1 MNENIFIAFDSRKIA
16 VSIAKIL
23 IENGNNVV
31 SISKSFAELMQSL
44 SYYHGGIVITGC
56 VFAKKRTDRIAENV
70 SDDFSFIVLGN
81 KMQLDIITG
90 ERVFKLCY
98 PLQKNDLICSV
109 DMLLSM
115 DNQYKPSVHK
125 DENDE
130 KIILKAKCV
139 LIDMYSMTEEEAHR
153 YMQKKSMDTGR
164 KMADIARIILNT

>member
-31 SISKSFAELMQSL
+31 AISKSFAELMQSL

-56 VFAKKRTDRIAENV
+56 VFDRKRTDRIAENV
-70 SDDFSFIVLGN
+70 SDDFNFIVLGN
-81 KMQLDIITG
+81 KMQLDIISSDK
-90 ERVFKLCY
+90 VFKLSY

-115 DNQYKPSVHK
+115 DNQYKPTVHK

-130 KIILKAKCV
+130 KIILKAKCM

-153 YMQKKSMDTGR
+153 YMQKKSMNTGR
-164 KMADIARIILNT
+164 KMVDIARIILDM